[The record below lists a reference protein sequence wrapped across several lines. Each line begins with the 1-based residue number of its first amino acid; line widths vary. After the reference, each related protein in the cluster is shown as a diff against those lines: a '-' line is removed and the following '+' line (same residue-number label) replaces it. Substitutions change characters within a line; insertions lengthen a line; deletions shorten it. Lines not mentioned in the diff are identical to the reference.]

1 MKSLKPKIRGW
12 ILHWNARNKWWM
24 PHWLHMY
31 IMCDL
36 PFQLSI
42 IDKRPLTEIFTEAQL
57 KEIEERAL
65 ELEREHMNAVD
76 HRQ

>member
-1 MKSLKPKIRGW
+1 
-12 ILHWNARNKWWM
+12 
-24 PHWLHMY
+24 
-31 IMCDL
+31 MCDL